1 MNETINMHSQ
11 VLMHYSISLTNGAEI
26 ESSFGDEPVDVT
38 MGQGQLTEGM
48 ELALF
53 GLKEGDSQ
61 TLTLTPEQCFGYRDE
76 ANIHNMSLT
85 DFPIELT
92 PEPGLAFW
100 FDTAEGDDLPGTVLS
115 VKGDVVEVDFNHPLA
130 GQSLVFSVEILDVN
144 NAYANMSED

>member
-1 MNETINMHSQ
+1 MNESINMHSQ

-26 ESSFGDEPVDVT
+26 ESNFGGEPVAVT
-38 MGQGQLTEGM
+38 MGRGQLTEGM

-76 ANIHNMSLT
+76 ANIHNMSLA
-85 DFPIELT
+85 DFPSDLV

-100 FDTAEGDDLPGTVLS
+100 FDTADGDDLPGSVLS

-130 GQSLVFSVEILDVN
+130 GQSLVFSVEIVDIN
-144 NAYANMSED
+144 NTHVED

>member
-1 MNETINMHSQ
+1 MTETINMHSQ

-38 MGQGQLTEGM
+38 LGRGQLTEGM

-61 TLTLTPEQCFGYRDE
+61 TLTLTPEQCFGYRDD
-76 ANIHNMSLT
+76 ANIHNMTLA
-85 DFPIELT
+85 DFPNDLK

-100 FDTAEGDDLPGTVLS
+100 FDTADGDDLPGTVLS
-115 VKGDVVEVDFNHPLA
+115 VKDNIVEVDFNHPLA
-130 GQSLVFSVEILDVN
+130 GQSLVFCVEILDIN
-144 NAYANMSED
+144 NAYANASED

>member
-1 MNETINMHSQ
+1 MIETINMRSQ

-26 ESSFGDEPVDVT
+26 ESSLDDEAVAVA

-61 TLTLTPEQCFGYRDE
+61 TLTLTPEQCFGYRDK

-85 DFPIELT
+85 DFPGDLK

-100 FDTAEGDDLPGTVLS
+100 FDTADGDDLPGTVLS
-115 VKGDVVEVDFNHPLA
+115 VKDDIVEVDFNHPLA
-130 GQSLVFSVEILDVN
+130 GQSLVFSVEIVDIN
-144 NAYANMSED
+144 NAHIEED

>member
-1 MNETINMHSQ
+1 MIETINMRSQ

-26 ESSFGDEPVDVT
+26 ESSLDDEAVAIA

-61 TLTLTPEQCFGYRDE
+61 TLTLTPEQCFGYRDK

-85 DFPIELT
+85 DFPADLK

-100 FDTAEGDDLPGTVLS
+100 FDTADGDDLPGTVLS
-115 VKGDVVEVDFNHPLA
+115 VKDDIVEVDFNHPLA
-130 GQSLVFSVEILDVN
+130 GQSLVFSVEIVDIN
-144 NAYANMSED
+144 NAHIEED